1 MNSSMFRSNFMKQN
15 NMDMTQGSSN
25 SYSDDDQE
33 SLFGTEEECLIK
45 LMEQR
50 KKVTYLT
57 YF

>member
-15 NMDMTQGSSN
+15 SMDMTQGSS

-33 SLFGTEEECLIK
+33 SLLGTEEECLIK

-50 KKVTYLT
+50 KKI
-57 YF
+57 